1 MLESRIHVIVQHL
14 AQYGVDARMEDS
26 QWSHPPFEH
35 PLLTLQREPERQTF
49 MILDHA
55 LTQRAVLSGNQA
67 KPLIVQDYIDE
78 KQAREYRAQNLNFA
92 DEAGNAFIAFGNV
105 YVDVRGRR
113 LSRRA
118 PERKNA
124 RAGASAPGVNLF
136 SAGRSRLLFVLLT
149 WPYVPR
155 LTIREISALSGVSVG
170 LAQETLKVLQ
180 REEYLSLG
188 PGPQLLRQRE
198 LFEQWVMTYPHQLSP
213 RLVLESF
220 RSSGPDLHG
229 PLAPGMEV
237 SGESALPE
245 LLNPS
250 TLTVYVEKF
259 TPRMAVENKWRR
271 DEHPNVFLRHKF
283 WTDPSSLHIEVST
296 PAGNLPTVP
305 STLVYADL
313 LASGEPRQRE
323 AALMLKEHDDRLV
336 RIFSS

>member
-1 MLESRIHVIVQHL
+1 MLEDRLHIVVQHL
-14 AQYGVDARMEDS
+14 AQYGIDARVGESD
-26 QWSHPPFEH
+26 WSHPAFEH
-35 PLLTLQREPERQTF
+35 PLLTLQREAERQTF

-55 LTQRAVLSGNQA
+55 LTQPVLPSGDQA

-78 KQAREYRAQNLNFA
+78 KQARDYRARNLNFV

-113 LSRRA
+113 LSRRI
-118 PERKNA
+118 PGRKDA
-124 RAGASAPGVNLF
+124 RTGASAPGVNLF

-155 LTIREISALSGVSVG
+155 LTIREISTLSGVSVG

-188 PGPQLLRQRE
+188 PGPQLLRQRA
-198 LFEQWVMTYPHQLSP
+198 LFEQWVMTYPHQLAP
-213 RLVLESF
+213 RLALESF
-220 RSSGPDLHG
+220 RSSTPGLHG
-229 PLAPGMEV
+229 PLVPGMEV
-237 SGESALPE
+237 SGESALPD
-245 LLNPS
+245 LLKPS
-250 TLTVYVEKF
+250 TLTVYVDEF

-283 WTDPSSLHIEVST
+283 WTDPGSLDIEAT
-296 PAGNLPTVP
+296 IPAGTLPTVP

-323 AALMLKEHDDRLV
+323 AASILKEHDDRLL
-336 RIFSS
+336 RIFRS